1 MYRRI
6 FLTLTLALQL
16 CAQENTDSQAV
27 MLQIV
32 QRLDALERQ
41 NRELIEE
48 VHALK
53 QQLEVSGAQRSA
65 ESGSPAAEQSS
76 ISDRVTVAEHRI
88 AEQAQTKVEA
98 SEKFP

>member
-6 FLTLTLALQL
+6 FVTLTLGFQL

-41 NRELIEE
+41 NRELLDE

-53 QQLEVSGAQRSA
+53 KLE
-65 ESGSPAAEQSS
+65 
-76 ISDRVTVAEHRI
+76 RI
-88 AEQAQTKVEA
+88 AERLAKRVA
-98 SEKFP
+98 GS